1 MPKWTLRNI
10 FQGHFNQNRVIFI
23 EENVLENVDCKMSV
37 ILYQNRVIFIQE
49 HVLILAWCKIV
60 SGQYE
65 LMQIGIWGIGDANI
79 CH

>member
-1 MPKWTLRNI
+1 
-10 FQGHFNQNRVIFI
+10 
-23 EENVLENVDCKMSV
+23 MSA

-49 HVLILAWCKIV
+49 NVLILAWCKIV

-65 LMQIGIWGIGDANI
+65 FIQFGIWGIGDANI